1 MKLTLKDA
9 LNILDTLKEWDEHPD
24 LGPKELEELE
34 VGLDHERYLELKD
47 RLTVFVEYG
56 ETSSS
61 ITV

>member
-9 LNILDTLKEWDEHPD
+9 LNVLDTLKEWNEHPD

-47 RLTVFVEYG
+47 RLTFFIER
-56 ETSSS
+56 EEQPTHR
-61 ITV
+61 